1 MLFIHDWKVCAV
13 LCYLIVQICV
23 FDLEQLGTDWVYC
36 ILHLVNVVDVLFG
49 GCRVLPEV
57 VGHCYNCVLMEDIVA
72 VAVAVAVGGGGDGD
86 GGKLHALATTP
97 LPNMDIQ
104 WAHGHV
110 VYEVCTFRVTEHA
123 HNAF

>member
-1 MLFIHDWKVCAV
+1 M
-13 LCYLIVQICV
+13 IVQICV
-23 FDLEQLGTDWVYC
+23 FDLEQLGADWVYR

-49 GCRVLPEV
+49 GCCVLPEV
-57 VGHCYNCVLMEDIVA
+57 VRHRYNCVLMEVVVA
-72 VAVAVAVGGGGDGD
+72 VAVAVGGGGGGDGD

-97 LPNMDIQ
+97 PPNMDIQ

-110 VYEVCTFRVTEHA
+110 VYEVCTLRVTERA